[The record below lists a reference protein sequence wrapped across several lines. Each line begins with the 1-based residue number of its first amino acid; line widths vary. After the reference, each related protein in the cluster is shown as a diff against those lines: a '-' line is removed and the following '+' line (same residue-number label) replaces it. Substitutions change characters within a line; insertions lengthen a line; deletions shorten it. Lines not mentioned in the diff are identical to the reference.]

1 MKSCAKVQDFL
12 CFILKRIE
20 RILQKNTLKV
30 YTILRT
36 GEIFYM
42 KKAEQKNASLLVSS
56 SAISKIGDVLFD
68 YVNNSFLASFNMN
81 SMVLVGVYQSLENI
95 MGVLFNLFGGVIADR
110 FRRKKIIILSDFL
123 SGLACIVLSFIS
135 DNTWLIYAIIAANV
149 FLAFL
154 SSFSTPAY
162 NAFTKEV
169 VEKDNIALLNSY
181 LQTAAT
187 VVKIVIPIV
196 AVGVYR
202 LIGIHGA
209 LLLDGVSFILSSII
223 VAFVSP
229 ILEENTKNNHYF
241 NG

>member
-123 SGLACIVLSFIS
+123 SGLACIALSFIS

-154 SSFSTPAY
+154 SSF
-162 NAFTKEV
+162 F
-169 VEKDNIALLNSY
+169 
-181 LQTAAT
+181 
-187 VVKIVIPIV
+187 
-196 AVGVYR
+196 
-202 LIGIHGA
+202 
-209 LLLDGVSFILSSII
+209 
-223 VAFVSP
+223 
-229 ILEENTKNNHYF
+229 NTCL
-241 NG
+241 

>member
-1 MKSCAKVQDFL
+1 
-12 CFILKRIE
+12 
-20 RILQKNTLKV
+20 
-30 YTILRT
+30 
-36 GEIFYM
+36 M
-42 KKAEQKNASLLVSS
+42 KKVEQKNASLIVSIN
-56 SAISKIGDVLFD
+56 AISKIGDVLFD
-68 YVNNSFLASFNMN
+68 YVNNSFLASLNMN
-81 SMVLVGVYQSLENI
+81 SMVLVEGYQSLENI
-95 MGVLFNLFGGVIADR
+95 IGVLFNLFGGVIADR

-123 SGLACIVLSFIS
+123 SGLACIALSFIS
-135 DNTWLIYAIIAANV
+135 DNTWLIYTIIAANV

-196 AVGVYR
+196 VVGVYR
-202 LIGIHGA
+202 FAFGWCFLYIIKHHCS
-209 LLLDGVSFILSSII
+209 LCFSDFRRKYKKQSF
-223 VAFVSP
+223 
-229 ILEENTKNNHYF
+229 F